1 VIVITHI
8 QERKMRFIEIVLISL
23 ISPIFANI
31 TSPNIEYYLKELHKL
46 ETSNKD
52 FSHQSIEIVKKKIDS
67 LSGLNCEYEREKVTK
82 LFTAFTALEKK
93 IVQNAEEI
101 RMMKEMLRSIANPL
115 PDEKAALGM
124 TTIND
129 NKNNSEFRQQEL
141 VLTSASRN
149 KIQIDSSTNLQ
160 DEITRMPDCSSPP
173 LPTSYCHEYI
183 VLWYYSTVE
192 GRCTRYR
199 RGCEDQVRNSYTSEG
214 QCEEVCVRPGYEG
227 RKACL
232 LPRSPGLCDGVISRW
247 YYDSHYNKCRHFIYK
262 GCLGN
267 QNRFEDQ
274 NSCWQTCGLE
284 KYQSSLYP
292 WIGERAGEKKSGHGI
307 LYEQI
312 VGKAESKYT
321 SSNTGISGTEADGHY
336 PEYKPFEINKLK
348 QNKKL
353 EESNRFPNTIPTRNF
368 NDHFTRYEPQE
379 SETKDPASHD
389 SVHILLPRKQKYKEY
404 NDINNSVHSRLP
416 HEQKEFPVNVIPEM
430 SKDRSFL
437 ARKEDKVQFGNERQ
451 KFSHP
456 RLNYSEG
463 TDSLSNEKKEWKQI
477 ESDNIKY
484 PDTYQQDKIESRKHY
499 NEMGYNEMGYKKG
512 HKQLDYMFGK
522 LLDKNSRSRKYR
534 YVYND
539 HNKRR
544 SRISKSQ
551 NLKVELIAP
560 AEIVSGKPFKMKCI
574 VRGSL
579 VEAIDIIWSKD
590 EASDEG
596 VGTKWKKRESI
607 SKSNKKSSTL
617 EVPGI
622 NSPVRVTCLVACYDS
637 QAARLLPTQLWPREK
652 QERVMSYL
660 CAWDSVMLS
669 PGGQ

>member
-129 NKNNSEFRQQEL
+129 NKNNSEFRQQEF

-149 KIQIDSSTNLQ
+149 KIQIDSSTNLR
-160 DEITRMPDCSSPP
+160 DESTRIPDCSSPP
-173 LPTSYCHEYI
+173 QPTSYCHEYKI
-183 VLWYYSTVE
+183 LWYYSTVE
-192 GRCTRYR
+192 GRCTRFR
-199 RGCEDQVRNSYTSEG
+199 RGCEEQVRNSYTSEG

-227 RKACL
+227 RRACL

-247 YYDSHYNKCRHFIYK
+247 YYDSQENRCRHFIYK

-267 QNRFEDQ
+267 QNRFQDE
-274 NSCWQTCGLE
+274 NTCWQTCGLE

-292 WIGERAGEKKSGHGI
+292 WIGERRGDKKSGHGI
-307 LYEQI
+307 LYEPI
-312 VGKAESKYT
+312 VSEAESKYT
-321 SSNTGISGTEADGHY
+321 SSNTDTSGTEADGHY
-336 PEYKPFEINKLK
+336 PEYKPFGKNKLK
-348 QNKKL
+348 LNKKL
-353 EESNRFPNTIPTRNF
+353 EGSNKFPNTIPTRNF
-368 NDHFTRYEPQE
+368 NDHFTRNEPQE
-379 SETKDPASHD
+379 SESKDPVSHD
-389 SVHILLPRKQKYKEY
+389 LNDSMQILLPQKQKYKEY
-404 NDINNSVHSRLP
+404 IDINNSAHSRLP
-416 HEQKEFPVNVIPEM
+416 HEHKESPDNVNSEM

-437 ARKEDKVQFGNERQ
+437 TRKEDQVQIRNELQ
-451 KFSHP
+451 KLSHP
-456 RLNYSEG
+456 SNTYRLNYSEG
-463 TDSLSNEKKEWKQI
+463 TAPLSNEKKEWKQI
-477 ESDNIKY
+477 ESSDIKY
-484 PDTYQQDKIESRKHY
+484 SDTYQQDKIKTRKHY
-499 NEMGYNEMGYKKG
+499 NEMGYNERYK
-512 HKQLDYMFGK
+512 QQDYMFGK
-522 LLDKNSRSRKYR
+522 LLNKNSRSRKYR

-539 HNKRR
+539 HKKRR

-560 AEIVSGKPFKMKCI
+560 AEIKSEKPFKMKCI

-579 VEAIDIIWSKD
+579 VEAVDIIWSKD
-590 EASDEG
+590 ED

-622 NSPVRVTCLVACYDS
+622 NSPIRVTCLVACYDS
-637 QAARLLPTQLWPREK
+637 QAARMLPTQLWPRER

-669 PGGQ
+669 PRGQ